1 MLYKTEIIILAR
13 QQCSKVRRW
22 PKQDMNDEWN
32 NDGLSTIRPVIQ
44 LLKLM
49 TICWQMF
56 SAIYVQN
63 LELALVPA
71 VDLNVILD
79 MTTRWR

>member
-1 MLYKTEIIILAR
+1 
-13 QQCSKVRRW
+13 
-22 PKQDMNDEWN
+22 
-32 NDGLSTIRPVIQ
+32 
-44 LLKLM
+44 
-49 TICWQMF
+49 MF

-79 MTTRWR
+79 MTTR